1 MIQEDLI
8 QDALSALRPDTP
20 NWYGWAKVDADG
32 NKISNDQRMQTKY
45 VIIEQS
51 HIGKVTRPTDEEIN
65 NKIAE
70 LQAEYEA
77 NQYQRDRLTEYPS
90 IQELVVAL
98 YDEEDKQAIIE
109 KRNAV
114 KAKYPKP
121 E

>member
-1 MIQEDLI
+1 MKPKVV
-8 QDALSALRPDTP
+8 DAIAELRP
-20 NWYGWAKVDADG
+20 
-32 NKISNDQRMQTKY
+32 NKDFTY
-45 VIIEQS
+45 
-51 HIGKVTRPTDEEIN
+51 TREEVLTFFDSSVVNPSKSEIN
-65 NKIAE
+65 SKLAE
-70 LQAEYEA
+70 LQADYDA
-77 NQYQRDRLTEYPS
+77 KKYQRDRLTEYPS

>member
-1 MIQEDLI
+1 MIIDRFTAIHSLVGGSI
-8 QDALSALRPDTP
+8 SGNDTEVHY
-20 NWYGWAKVDADG
+20 NDG
-32 NKISNDQRMQTKY
+32 QTP
-45 VIIEQS
+45 
-51 HIGKVTRPTDEEIN
+51 PTDAAID
-65 NKIAE
+65 AE
-70 LQAEYEA
+70 LKRLQAEYDA
-77 NQYQRDRLTEYPS
+77 KQYQRDRLQEYPS

>member
-1 MIQEDLI
+1 VTEKTEKFEGFCHILETTLDCDEYGI
-8 QDALSALRPDTP
+8 PPDAETYSDIIWYKDTKKCSESEF
-20 NWYGWAKVDADG
+20 NAAFTAY
-32 NKISNDQRMQTKY
+32 NND
-45 VIIEQS
+45 
-51 HIGKVTRPTDEEIN
+51 
-65 NKIAE
+65 
-70 LQAEYEA
+70 YESK
-77 NQYQRDRLTEYPS
+77 QYQRDRLTEYPS

>member
-1 MIQEDLI
+1 MTNYKLNIA
-8 QDALSALRPDTP
+8 DALASLHPE
-20 NWYGWAKVDADG
+20 GWIVRGGVYSGLEWDDDVSEKD
-32 NKISNDQRMQTKY
+32 
-45 VIIEQS
+45 
-51 HIGKVTRPTDEEIN
+51 RPTEAEIN
-65 NKIAE
+65 AE
-70 LQAEYEA
+70 LKRLQAEYDSK
-77 NQYQRDRLTEYPS
+77 QYQRDRLAEYPS